1 MHLNLETPD
10 KHAIQSYGISEIK
23 IDDVVYQQNIV
34 VSRQQILTDWQI
46 KSIKEL
52 NIDSLNILIAQKPEI
67 IIIGHHESGRFPP
80 ASTMAFLSQNKIGFE
95 YMSIGAACRTY
106 NILLGEQREVVLGI
120 ILQERNSVI

>member
-23 IDDVVYQQNIV
+23 INDTIYQQSIV

-46 KSIKEL
+46 KSIKDL
-52 NIDSLNILIAQKPEI
+52 NIESLDTLVAQKPEI
-67 IIIGHHESGRFPP
+67 IIIGHQETGKFAP
-80 ASTMAFLSQNKIGFE
+80 ATTMALLSQKKIGFE
-95 YMSIGAACRTY
+95 CMSIGAACRTY

-120 ILQERNSVI
+120 IF